1 MALITKEEVLKI
13 AHMSRITIHEDEI
26 DPLIKHLESVLS
38 YAARVGQVATAEQA
52 PLSQNINVFREDVA
66 IPFNAER
73 IKQEAPEIEENYF
86 VVPAILEQ
94 E

>member
-26 DPLIKHLESVLS
+26 EPLTKHLEAVLS
-38 YAARVGQVATAEQA
+38 YAARVGQVATHQQELL
-52 PLSQNINVFREDVA
+52 PQNTNVFREDVA
-66 IPFNAER
+66 IPFNAAR
-73 IKQEAPEIEENYF
+73 IIQEAPEVEENYV

>member
-26 DPLIKHLESVLS
+26 EPLTKHLEAVLS
-38 YAARVGQVATAEQA
+38 YAARVGQVATAQQELL
-52 PLSQNINVFREDVA
+52 PQNTNVFREDVA
-66 IPFNAER
+66 IPFNAAR
-73 IKQEAPEIEENYF
+73 IIQEAPEVEENYV